1 MFLSTGYDRIYK
13 KGGITVIID
22 RAFLFDN
29 AARSSY
35 KGTYVEPEICPAC
48 HHAVKPQE
56 LSVHEYKIDQQIW
69 GLSFTYLCQHC
80 YQPFLVFH
88 KCTLARLVNAP
99 PQYKA
104 QLCFIEPQRFTEQ
117 DFDDQVKALSPCFVK
132 IYNQA
137 LAAEASALDEIA
149 GLGYR
154 KAMEFLV
161 KDFCIHKHPN
171 DSEKIKALPLGQCI
185 DAYIDTPEIK
195 ALATKTAWIGNDE
208 AHYIRKQEDRDIHDM
223 KAFIKALVYFIGM
236 VLIYEDAD
244 SMTPVK

>member
-1 MFLSTGYDRIYK
+1 M
-13 KGGITVIID
+13 IIERVFSFE
-22 RAFLFDN
+22 RAAGRPCSGN
-29 AARSSY
+29 Y
-35 KGTYVEPEICPAC
+35 EEPTICPAC
-48 HHAVKPQE
+48 HHALKPQE
-56 LSVHEYKIDQQIW
+56 LNVYEYRIDQQHW
-69 GLSFTYLCQHC
+69 GLCFTYLCQHC
-80 YQPFLVFH
+80 HQPFLTFH
-88 KCTLARLVNAP
+88 KCTLSGINSVS
-99 PQYKA
+99 PQYSA
-104 QLCFIEPQRFTEQ
+104 QLCFTEPQRFTEQ

-185 DAYIDTPEIK
+185 DAYIDTQEIK